1 MTHRQARRS
10 LHAWYVSDVKLVCAY
25 CREVIREDPGSRAS
39 DVSHGMCRACEEHF
53 VRLWNGIS
61 LSEYLDDIPEPI
73 LVLDGD
79 GRVLAANQ
87 KLADR
92 IGRDRRELAGGL
104 PGQAFACVR
113 SRLPEGC
120 GRTVHCRECTIR
132 RTVEHVRETGRPLHS
147 VPAWL
152 ETDAGR
158 VPLRI
163 SVTRAHGLVQV
174 LVEEASA
181 PPRPRRQE
189 RV

>member
-1 MTHRQARRS
+1 MTHRQARRGS
-10 LHAWYVSDVKLVCAY
+10 ARVTRDDVRLVCAY
-25 CREVIREDPGSRAS
+25 CRRVIRDDPGARAA
-39 DVSHGMCRACEEHF
+39 DVSHGMCPECEKHF

-61 LSEYLDDIPEPI
+61 LSEYLDDVPEPI
-73 LVLDGD
+73 LVLDGE

-92 IGRDRRELAGGL
+92 VGRDRRELAGGL
-104 PGQAFACVR
+104 AGQAFACVR

-120 GRTVHCRECTIR
+120 GRTAHCRECTIR
-132 RTVEHVRETGRPLHS
+132 RSVERVRETGKPLYS

-158 VPLRI
+158 VRLRI
-163 SVTRAHGLVQV
+163 SVTRAHGVVQV
-174 LVEEASA
+174 VVEDAA
-181 PPRPRRQE
+181 PEPRPRCQE

>member
-1 MTHRQARRS
+1 MCPECEKHF
-10 LHAWYVSDVKLVCAY
+10 VKLW
-25 CREVIREDPGSRAS
+25 S
-39 DVSHGMCRACEEHF
+39 
-53 VRLWNGIS
+53 GIS
-61 LSEYLDDIPEPI
+61 LSEYLDDLPEPI
-73 LVLDGD
+73 LVLDGE

-92 IGRDRRELAGGL
+92 IGRDRSELAGGTV
-104 PGQAFACVR
+104 GKAFACVR

-120 GRTVHCRECTIR
+120 GRTIHCRECTIR
-132 RTVEHVRETGRPLHS
+132 RSIEQVRETGRPLHS

-152 ETDAGR
+152 ETTAGR

-163 SVTRAHGLVQV
+163 SVTAAHGLVQV

-181 PPRPRRQE
+181 RPRPRRQQ